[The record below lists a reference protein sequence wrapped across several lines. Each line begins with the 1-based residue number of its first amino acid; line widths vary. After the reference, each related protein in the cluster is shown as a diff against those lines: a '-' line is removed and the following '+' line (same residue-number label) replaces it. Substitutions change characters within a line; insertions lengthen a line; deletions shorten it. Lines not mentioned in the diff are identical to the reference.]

1 VDLELLATSPTGCAA
16 VWRLARV
23 AAMTTTEAASAS
35 TMAVTING
43 EARVVPAGLSI
54 AGLIEHLGLGG
65 KRVAVERNKAIA
77 PRATHASVML
87 AEGDRLELVTFVGG
101 G

>member
-1 VDLELLATSPTGCAA
+1 MASSGAPTSSGSDGASGAA
-16 VWRLARV
+16 
-23 AAMTTTEAASAS
+23 AAPTTTA
-35 TMAVTING
+35 TTIAVTING
-43 EARVVPAGLSI
+43 EPREVPAGLTI

-77 PRATHASVML
+77 PRATHAAVVL
-87 AEGDRLELVTFVGG
+87 VDGDRLELVTFVGG

>member
-1 VDLELLATSPTGCAA
+1 MSTSEPETIA
-16 VWRLARV
+16 L
-23 AAMTTTEAASAS
+23 
-35 TMAVTING
+35 TING
-43 EARVVPAGLSI
+43 EARAVPAGLTI

-77 PRATHASVML
+77 PRATHATALL
-87 AEGDRLELVTFVGG
+87 ADGDRLELVTFVGG